1 MKQGG
6 AIAGPDETF
15 DPGKTLMKAPFV
27 SQRLAAS
34 TLILVAAALF
44 AAWWLGLLPRSGG
57 SAPAN
62 AMMVVAP
69 YRHSGT
75 WVFDDPG
82 TGLVREPFVSG
93 VPEMI
98 DVLVRDIP
106 GATNGFRL
114 LFSAQPFPGFQKK
127 LSWLRGDMGGN
138 YYRMDDPVM
147 EGWICPALFRYYQTA
162 PKEIYVRAEAK

>member
-1 MKQGG
+1 
-6 AIAGPDETF
+6 
-15 DPGKTLMKAPFV
+15 MKAPFV

-69 YRHSGT
+69 YRHAGT

-93 VPEMI
+93 VAEMI